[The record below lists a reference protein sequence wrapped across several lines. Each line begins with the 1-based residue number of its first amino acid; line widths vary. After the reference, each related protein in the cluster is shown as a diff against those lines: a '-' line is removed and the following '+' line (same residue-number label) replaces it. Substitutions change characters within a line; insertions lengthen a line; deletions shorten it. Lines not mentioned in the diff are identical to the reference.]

1 MELSNGGRMLDVLTI
16 PVPWYLT
23 GPLMGLTVAGLYA
36 TTNKHLGV
44 SGAYVQ
50 AIDWTRGRPVETWRL
65 WFLAGTVAGAA
76 LVAMLGGSPQFGLGY
91 GRLGE
96 LLSLPALAGVL
107 FLGGILIG
115 FGARW
120 AGACT
125 SGHGLTGCSTRSP
138 GSMVAVTTF
147 MVTAVCVTLLLHV
160 LTGGKL

>member
-1 MELSNGGRMLDVLTI
+1 MLDVVSI
-16 PVPWYLT
+16 PAPWYLV
-23 GPLMGLTVAGLYA
+23 GPAMGLTVAGLYA
-36 TTNKHLGV
+36 VTNKHLGV

-50 AIDWTRGRPVETWRL
+50 AVDWARGRPVESWRL

-76 LVAMLGGSPQFGLGY
+76 IVALLGGSPQFGLGY

-96 LLSLPALAGVL
+96 LLPLPALVGVL
-107 FLGGILIG
+107 FIGGIMIG

-138 GSMVAVTTF
+138 GSMVAVMTF
-147 MVTAVCVTLLLHV
+147 MATAVAVTFLLRLI
-160 LTGGKL
+160 TGGEL